1 MKYLVGLISNN
12 FKFYRYILLTGIDK
26 LLAILS
32 IIIVIS
38 LFKDKLLF
46 NELEYIFSISAIVA
60 IFLELGLSSYLFYGF
75 KVTKDKT
82 LFLDQFKTTYQ
93 VLGFYALILTFVSLI
108 FGFFKS
114 FVFYYVLVKAFSIIF
129 INILKSYVRVTDN
142 PEKIFWYSIPTHLI
156 SIIILSVFYFFNI
169 KIDLFYFL
177 LPNLILLIFLFFK
190 KINLRFNVKPVI
202 QQSLIFAWPIIFNSI
217 LYIILNNYIKIYA
230 YNFFDSEEMYR
241 ISIIQRFSQVTF
253 IIQVATVAFF
263 SKKLY
268 LQKDNHINWKGL
280 FLYFFVLLFSV
291 FLSILVTYLY
301 IRFFTDTLFVF
312 NLLELNYVLL
322 FIYPALFCFNAF
334 IELYFG
340 RKNQNS
346 KMLVSSFIG
355 FLIFIILFA
364 LLNFGDDLLKLNI
377 ATFSAIITTLLIR
390 LQFLLKWQK

>member
-26 LLAILS
+26 LLAILT

-46 NELEYIFSISAIVA
+46 NELEYIFAISAIVA
-60 IFLELGLSSYLFYGF
+60 IFLELGLSSYVFYGF

-93 VLGFYALILTFVSLI
+93 VLGFYAMILTFVSLI

-114 FVFYYVLVKAFSIIF
+114 FFFYYVLVKAFSIIF
-129 INILKSYVRVTDN
+129 LNILKSYVRITDT
-142 PEKIFWYSIPTHLI
+142 PEKIFWYSIPTNLI

-169 KIDLFYFL
+169 KINLFYFL

-346 KMLVSSFIG
+346 KMLMSSFSG
-355 FLIFIILFA
+355 FLIFIILFT

-390 LQFLLKWQK
+390 LQFLFKWQK

>member
-12 FKFYRYILLTGIDK
+12 LKFYRYILLTGIDK
-26 LLAILS
+26 LLAILT

-46 NELEYIFSISAIVA
+46 NELEYVFSIAAIVA

-114 FVFYYVLVKAFSIIF
+114 FFFYYVLVKAFSIIF
-129 INILKSYVRVTDN
+129 LNILKSYVRITDT
-142 PEKIFWYSIPTHLI
+142 PEKIFWYSIPTNLI
-156 SIIILSVFYFFNI
+156 SIIILSVFYFFNS
-169 KIDLFYFL
+169 KINLFYFL

-202 QQSLIFAWPIIFNSI
+202 KQSLIFAWPIILNSI
-217 LYIILNNYIKIYA
+217 LYIILNNYIKIYS

-263 SKKLY
+263 SKKIY
-268 LQKDNHINWKGL
+268 LQKNNHINWKGL

-301 IRFFTDTLFVF
+301 LRFFTDTLFVF
-312 NLLELNYVLL
+312 NLLKLNYVLL

-346 KMLVSSFIG
+346 KMLMSSFIG
-355 FLIFIILFA
+355 FLIFIILFT
-364 LLNFGDDLLKLNI
+364 LLNFADDLLKLNI
-377 ATFSAIITTLLIR
+377 AIFSAIITTLLIR